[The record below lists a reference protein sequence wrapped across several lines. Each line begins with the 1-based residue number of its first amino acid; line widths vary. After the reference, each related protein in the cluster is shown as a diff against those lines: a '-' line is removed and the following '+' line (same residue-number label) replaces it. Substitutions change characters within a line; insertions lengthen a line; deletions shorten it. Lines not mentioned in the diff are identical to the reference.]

1 MARTLI
7 LVRHGKAE
15 KAAAGQADQDRS
27 LTPAGMAALERS
39 LPRTLSLLED
49 ADANADEP
57 AAPFLVWTSPA
68 VRARQTCERVIAAL
82 DALHF
87 ATATPEEHESLWY
100 QDPVTFLD
108 ELANTPADARIVA
121 VGHIPFMEG
130 MLERLTAAELAFA
143 PGGVAAVELADDP
156 HGKGAGRLLWFVQGP
171 RVRK

>member
-68 VRARQTCERVIAAL
+68 VRTRQTCERVVQAL
-82 DALHF
+82 EANGLSC
-87 ATATPEEHESLWY
+87 TKPEEHESLWY

-130 MLERLTAAELAFA
+130 MLERLTGADIAFT
-143 PGGVAAVELADDP
+143 PGGIAAVELADDP
-156 HGKGAGRLLWFVQGP
+156 HGEGAGRLLWFVQGP
-171 RVRK
+171 RVKK